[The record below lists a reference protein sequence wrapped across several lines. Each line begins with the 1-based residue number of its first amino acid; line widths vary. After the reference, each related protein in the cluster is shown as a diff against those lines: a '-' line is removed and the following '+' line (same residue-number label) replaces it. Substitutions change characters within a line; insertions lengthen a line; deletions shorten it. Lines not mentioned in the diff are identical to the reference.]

1 MADWQSAFHVPVSQP
16 RPILPMQPGARVDLD
31 TRVGVSVGMVV
42 DVGVGAG
49 VDSRDVTGVFVA
61 VGVWVGVGVAAEGPP
76 SMASS
81 LKVIL
86 AMMSRSAS
94 ISVSVP
100 CC

>member
-1 MADWQSAFHVPVSQP
+1 MVDWQSAFHVPVSQP
-16 RPILPMQPGARVDLD
+16 RPILRMQPGARVDLD

-42 DVGVGAG
+42 DVGVGVA
-49 VDSRDVTGVFVA
+49 SRDVTGVFVA